1 MTAGGVEP
9 VEPVG
14 TYARRAGDS
23 VRLQLL
29 LPDAEGLTE
38 PTLQLRRRNGKAR
51 IVVPATASTS
61 EQGVLVTAGLPRE
74 ELRPGL
80 WHIALKPDQEGP
92 FRPLQA
98 RLLFNAK
105 QPIALLAGPAPR
117 TEMPEPSPRRA
128 ASNVPAKS
136 PSRARHVAVTIVD
149 KALSRLPEERAARYR
164 ASLGR
169 LARRFSS

>member
-38 PTLQLRRRNGKAR
+38 PTLQLRRRNGRAR

-80 WHIALKPDQEGP
+80 WHIALKPDQEGA

-98 RLLFNAK
+98 RLLFNDK

-117 TEMPEPSPRRA
+117 TEMPEPSPRMA
-128 ASNVPAKS
+128 ASKVPAKS
-136 PSRARHVAVTIVD
+136 PGRARHAAVTIVD

-169 LARRFSS
+169 AARRFSS